1 LTLKDTI
8 FGNKA
13 VSIWTRMDESR
24 RRSLIYK
31 TVLEHVKAELLGGGL
46 RPGDRLPTVAALADS
61 MGVSAAA
68 VREAYR
74 VLESMGLL
82 DVTQGRGTF
91 VAAIPADG
99 PSILGR
105 FQLADNQSLAH
116 LFEVRLLLEPPI
128 AALAAGRASAAERAA
143 ILATAREQERL
154 QRDGLDFLEPD
165 IRFHEL
171 LVVAAY
177 NPVLARM
184 TTAVNELLIDSRRR
198 TMGIPGAAEKAA
210 SYHVLVALAVGNR
223 DAEQAR
229 AVMEQHVRDVARDAG
244 AAPAA
249 ASGASGTS
257 GARPSRRLPG

>member
-1 LTLKDTI
+1 
-8 FGNKA
+8 
-13 VSIWTRMDESR
+13 MDESP
-24 RRSLIYK
+24 RRSLIYE
-31 TVLEHVKAELLGGGL
+31 TVLEHVKAQLLAGRL
-46 RPGDRLPTVAALADS
+46 RPGDRLPTVTALAGT

-91 VAAIPADG
+91 VAALPADG
-99 PSILGR
+99 PSILGH
-105 FQLADNQSLAH
+105 FQLSDSQSLAH
-116 LFEVRLLLEPPI
+116 LFEVRLLLEPQI
-128 AALAAGRASAAERAA
+128 AALAAGRASSSERAA

-154 QRDGLDFLEPD
+154 QREGLDFVEPD

-171 LVVAAY
+171 LVVAAH

-184 TTAVNELLIDSRRR
+184 TSAVNELLLDSRRR
-198 TMGIPGAAEKAA
+198 TVAIRGAAEKAA

-229 AVMEQHVRDVARDAG
+229 AVMEQHIRDVARDAG
-244 AAPAA
+244 AAPAGA
-249 ASGASGTS
+249 PGVSGSS
-257 GARPSRRLPG
+257 GARSSRRLPG